1 MKRARWLQN
10 LLAAAAGLLV
20 AFALQAQE
28 QKPDELVKQVTDDVM
43 KAIQSDKQLAAGDK
57 QKALKLAEDKILP
70 HVDFD
75 EATRLAVG
83 RSWREA
89 SAEQRKQL
97 TGEFR
102 RMLLRTYSNAI
113 SAYQGQQ
120 MKVLPLHMKAGETDV
135 AVRNQYIKPG
145 QKPVQ
150 VDYQM
155 HKVGD
160 TWKIYDIIV
169 EGVSLVLTYRSEFDQ
184 VVNESGVDGLIKR
197 IAAKNE
203 PAAVGSSSPKKQ

>member
-1 MKRARWLQN
+1 LRR
-10 LLAAAAGLLV
+10 LLFSLVCGLLI
-20 AFALQAQE
+20 ASGAIAQE
-28 QKPDELVKQVTDDVM
+28 QKPDELVKQITDEVM
-43 KAIQSDKQLAAGDK
+43 QAIQGDKQLAAGDK

-70 HVDFD
+70 YVDFE

-83 RSWREA
+83 RSWRQA

-97 TGEFR
+97 TSEFR

-135 AVRNQYIKPG
+135 AVRNQYIRPG

-155 HKVGD
+155 HKVGNA
-160 TWKIYDIIV
+160 WKIYDIIV
-169 EGVSLVLTYRSEFDQ
+169 EGVSLVLTYRSEFE
-184 VVNESGVDGLIKR
+184 NITRTSGVDGLIKR
-197 IAAKNE
+197 LQEKN
-203 PAAVGSSSPKKQ
+203 A

>member
-1 MKRARWLQN
+1 MNRRLWLKN
-10 LLAAAAGLLV
+10 LLAAAGLLA
-20 AFALQAQE
+20 AFALHAQE
-28 QKPDELVKQVTDDVM
+28 QKPDELVKQVTEDVM

-57 QKALKLAEDKILP
+57 QKALRLAEEKILP
-70 HVDFD
+70 HVDFE

-89 SAEQRKQL
+89 SAEQKKQL

-155 HKVGD
+155 HKVGND
-160 TWKIYDIIV
+160 WKIYDIIV

-184 VVNESGVDGLIKR
+184 VVKESGVDGLIKR

>member
-1 MKRARWLQN
+1 MNRARWSQN

-28 QKPDELVKQVTDDVM
+28 QKPDELVKQVTEDVM

-57 QKALKLAEDKILP
+57 QKALRLAEEKILP
-70 HVDFD
+70 HVDFE

-89 SAEQRKQL
+89 SAEQKKQL

-155 HKVGD
+155 HKVGND
-160 TWKIYDIIV
+160 WKIYDIIV

-184 VVNESGVDGLIKR
+184 VVKESGVDGLIKR

-203 PAAVGSSSPKKQ
+203 PAAVGSSSPKK

>member
-1 MKRARWLQN
+1 MIILECRTQLGRIHERLEN
-10 LLAAAAGLLV
+10 AGV
-20 AFALQAQE
+20 S
-28 QKPDELVKQVTDDVM
+28 VDVVYC
-43 KAIQSDKQLAAGDK
+43 IDT
-57 QKALKLAEDKILP
+57 I
-70 HVDFD
+70 
-75 EATRLAVG
+75 
-83 RSWREA
+83 
-89 SAEQRKQL
+89 
-97 TGEFR
+97 R

-155 HKVGD
+155 HKVGND
-160 TWKIYDIIV
+160 WKIYDIIV

-184 VVNESGVDGLIKR
+184 VVKESGVDGLIKR

-203 PAAVGSSSPKKQ
+203 PAAVGSSSPKK

>member
-1 MKRARWLQN
+1 MTHIARFFLFLLLP
-10 LLAAAAGLLV
+10 LLA
-20 AFALQAQE
+20 FAQGSEPEA
-28 QKPDELVKQVTDDVM
+28 LVKKITDDVLAAV
-43 KAIQSDKQLAAGDK
+43 KSDKDLAAGDK
-57 QKALKLAEDKILP
+57 QKAIKLAEEKILP
-70 HVDFD
+70 YVDFE

-83 RSWREA
+83 RAWKEA
-89 SAEQRKQL
+89 TPEQKKQL

-150 VDYQM
+150 VDYQI
-155 HKVGD
+155 HNVGND
-160 TWKIYDIIV
+160 WKIYDIIV

-184 VVNESGVDGLIKR
+184 IMKTAGVDGLIKR
-197 IAAKNE
+197 MHEKN
-203 PAAVGSSSPKKQ
+203 A

>member
-1 MKRARWLQN
+1 MNRARWSQN

-28 QKPDELVKQVTDDVM
+28 QKPDELVRQITDDVM

-57 QKALKLAEDKILP
+57 QKALRLAEEKILP

-89 SAEQRKQL
+89 SAEQKKQL

-155 HKVGD
+155 HKVGND
-160 TWKIYDIIV
+160 WKIYDIIV

-184 VVNESGVDGLIKR
+184 VVKESGVDGLIKR

>member
-1 MKRARWLQN
+1 MTWLKN
-10 LLAAAAGLLV
+10 LLAAGFLAA
-20 AFALQAQE
+20 AFAAQAQE
-28 QKPDELVKQVTDDVM
+28 QKPDELVKQITDEVM
-43 KAIQSDKQLAAGDK
+43 QAIQSDKQLAAGDK

-70 HVDFD
+70 HVDFQ

-83 RSWREA
+83 RSWRQT
-89 SAEQRKQL
+89 SAEQKQQL
-97 TGEFR
+97 VNEFR

-160 TWKIYDIIV
+160 SWKIYDIIV

-184 VVNESGVDGLIKR
+184 VVKESGVDGLIKR
-197 IAAKNE
+197 IGAKNE
-203 PAAVGSSSPKKQ
+203 PAAVGSSSPKK

>member
-1 MKRARWLQN
+1 MNRRLWLKN
-10 LLAAAAGLLV
+10 LLAAAGLLA
-20 AFALQAQE
+20 AFALHAQE
-28 QKPDELVKQVTDDVM
+28 QKPDELVKQVTEDVM

-57 QKALKLAEDKILP
+57 QKALRLAEEKILP

-89 SAEQRKQL
+89 SAEQKKQL

-155 HKVGD
+155 HKVGND
-160 TWKIYDIIV
+160 WKIYDIIV

-184 VVNESGVDGLIKR
+184 VVKESGVDGLIKR

-203 PAAVGSSSPKKQ
+203 PAAVGSSSPKK